1 MQSTTNND
9 DRDQTEPQVI
19 HREINSQLR
28 RNKAKKMPQSD
39 GVEYDIIYNNCRFYC
54 SFFNLLYNY
63 F

>member
-28 RNKAKKMPQSD
+28 RNKAKKNAPKRWC
-39 GVEYDIIYNNCRFYC
+39 GI
-54 SFFNLLYNY
+54 
-63 F
+63 